1 MRFLSSRSGITKI
14 VVAILIVVFASSVVA
29 ISYAEIAQLLSQNAS
44 PTPTPSPEPTVS
56 PTTASSFPTTPTPTP
71 TTVATPTSTGL
82 SNPTPTPSL
91 SDLTTQE
98 KIRDSVMY
106 YIKSNHPETAQFM
119 KDLTWTGGRVTPP
132 NIIGA
137 ETYMYYS
144 QGWNVTINY
153 PVVPNAIY
161 SIVADY
167 SAPSIGIPYR
177 IIWKGNWQN
186 EVINQISYVF
196 AQ

>member
-1 MRFLSSRSGITKI
+1 MRFLSSRSRITKI
-14 VVAILIVVFASSVVA
+14 VVVIIIVIFASSVVA
-29 ISYAEIAQLLSQNAS
+29 ISYYGIAQLLSQNAS

-56 PTTASSFPTTPTPTP
+56 PTPASSVPTSPTPIITPTPTD
-71 TTVATPTSTGL
+71 S
-82 SNPTPTPSL
+82 SNPTPTPSP

-98 KIRDSVMY
+98 KIRYSIMDF
-106 YIKSNHPETAQFM
+106 IKSNHPESAQFI
-119 KDLTWTGGRVTPP
+119 KNLVWTGGRVTPP
-132 NIIGA
+132 NIVGA
-137 ETYMYYS
+137 ETYIYYS

-161 SIVADY
+161 NIVADY

-186 EVINQISYVF
+186 EVINEISYVF